1 MSRNNIHYL
10 IFKNDKLI
18 ISLII
23 KFVKILDQLIPN
35 SVQFNSFL

>member
-23 KFVKILDQLIPN
+23 KFVKILDQLISN
-35 SVQFNSFL
+35 SVQFNSFS